1 MQTKLEW
8 LKNKDI
14 RIRLAE
20 RIRQLRAENNLT
32 QEKLSQKAGLSLYY
46 VQILESRKP
55 KKNATIITLEKLAN
69 AFGMEV
75 WEFLN
80 F

>member
-1 MQTKLEW
+1 LS
-8 LKNKDI
+8 NKDI

-20 RIRQLRAENNLT
+20 RIRELRARDGLT

-46 VQILESRKP
+46 VQILESKLP

-69 AFGMEV
+69 AFEMEV
-75 WEFLN
+75 WEFLR